1 MIKIVTAIGNPCLNT
16 ELNKYDD
23 FEIVG
28 KDIQYKDGILEILEL
43 NNDVNYVI
51 ISEMLDGIISFE
63 EVINSIIKLN
73 RKIKIIVVLKEKNI
87 EIEEYLLKNRSIW
100 FYL

>member
-1 MIKIVTAIGNPCLNT
+1 MIKIVTALGNPCLNK

-23 FEIVG
+23 FEIIG

-73 RKIKIIVVLKEKNI
+73 RKIKIIAVLKEKNI
-87 EIEEYLLKNRSIW
+87 EIEEYLLKNRSI
-100 FYL
+100 

>member
-1 MIKIVTAIGNPCLNT
+1 MIKIVTALGNPCLNT
-16 ELNKYDD
+16 
-23 FEIVG
+23 
-28 KDIQYKDGILEILEL
+28 EL

-73 RKIKIIVVLKEKNI
+73 RKIKIIAVLKEKNI

>member
-1 MIKIVTAIGNPCLNT
+1 MIKIVTALGNPCLNT
-16 ELNKYDD
+16 YDD
-23 FEIVG
+23 FEIIG
-28 KDIQYKDGILEILEL
+28 KDIQYKDGIIEILEL

-73 RKIKIIVVLKEKNI
+73 RKIKIIAVLKEKNI

>member
-1 MIKIVTAIGNPCLNT
+1 MIKIVTALGNPCLNT

-23 FEIVG
+23 FEIIG
-28 KDIQYKDGILEILEL
+28 KDIQYKDGIIEILEL

-63 EVINSIIKLN
+63 EVINSIN
-73 RKIKIIVVLKEKNI
+73 RKIKIIAVLKEKNI